1 MVIDNKDI
9 DDLIEEL
16 ERLTIKLSLKVEE
29 DKINKY
35 FDEEYSEYVL
45 KKMCIS
51 PIFGDKIMKI
61 IESIK
66 ENKAGLLVEYY
77 ENNDL
82 SEEANLKANLKA
94 MEKFF
99 LPHIDIKKNKKNKQQ
114 TEFVYSIGIDKF
126 VESILETYKS
136 DTEIINQF
144 LCDFFRQK
152 ITVNDVKYENIDEL
166 FLCLS
171 KNNYKT
177 KIVSKY
183 QKNMSSFIFM
193 LLLTCQSS
201 HYLSYLYP
209 HKVLENIK
217 KKNNDEDVKNYYV
230 MSSGEFN
237 TTNLYTSD
245 FVEDI
250 IQGRQPE
257 FGCMIE
263 SSYKILNTDTCE
275 KLYDIKA
282 KTFLTENSE
291 RCIIKY
297 EIMKS

>member
-1 MVIDNKDI
+1 MVIDDVDI

-16 ERLTIKLSLKVEE
+16 EKLTIKLALKVEE

-45 KKMCIS
+45 RKMCIS
-51 PIFGDKIMKI
+51 SIFGDKIMKI
-61 IESIK
+61 VESVK
-66 ENKAGLLVEYY
+66 EKKVDLLVDHD
-77 ENNDL
+77 DL
-82 SEEANLKANLKA
+82 SEKANLKT

-99 LPHIDIKKNKKNKQQ
+99 LPHIDINKDKDTYKN
-114 TEFVYSIGIDKF
+114 TEFVYSIQIDKF

-136 DTEIINQF
+136 DTDIINQF

-152 ITVNDVKYENIDEL
+152 ITVNNVKYENIDEL

-217 KKNNDEDVKNYYV
+217 KKNHDEDVKNYYV

-237 TTNLYTSD
+237 TTNLYNSD

-263 SSYKILNTDTCE
+263 SSYKILNTDTCQ

-282 KTFLTENSE
+282 ETFLTENSD

-297 EIMKS
+297 KITKL